1 MLADEIVGAWHLVS
15 FTAEYAERP
24 GTTHPLGRD
33 AIGIIMYTA
42 DGYMSAQIMRPGRR
56 DYNLVDGDASDREQ
70 AAAAATGY
78 LAYSGPYT
86 VDEMTQMLHHEV
98 EVSLLPAWLG
108 TVQLRDAKLDRD
120 QLTLVGEDDLP
131 SGKLR
136 SVLVWKR
143 AAPRAK

>member
-1 MLADEIVGAWHLVS
+1 MLADEVVGAWHLLS

-24 GTTHPLGRD
+24 GTFHPLGPD
-33 AIGIIMYTA
+33 ATGIIMYTA

-56 DYNLVDGDASDREQ
+56 DYDLLGGDSSDPEP

-86 VDEMTQMLHHEV
+86 VDEAAQTLHHEL

-108 TVQLRDAKLDRD
+108 TVQMRDAKLDGD
-120 QLTLVGEDDLP
+120 QLTLAAEDTLP
-131 SGKLR
+131 SGTLR

-143 AAPRAK
+143 AVPRAQ